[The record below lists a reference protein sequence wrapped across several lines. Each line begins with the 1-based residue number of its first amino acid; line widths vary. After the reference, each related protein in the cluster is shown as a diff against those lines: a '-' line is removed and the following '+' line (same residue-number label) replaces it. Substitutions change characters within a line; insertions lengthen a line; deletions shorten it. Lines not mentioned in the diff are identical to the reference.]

1 MTSCKD
7 YLYLVLDKWNM
18 IQYLTLSLS
27 RVMIGWSKPRDRY
40 MLSNNDRMSHMSH
53 IFMYYQKVLLFF
65 EIYVLEH
72 WIKKERLEV
81 LNNLLKT
88 SILTVNPKHRLVL
101 K

>member
-40 MLSNNDRMSHMSH
+40 MLSNNDRMSH
-53 IFMYYQKVLLFF
+53 IFM
-65 EIYVLEH
+65 
-72 WIKKERLEV
+72 
-81 LNNLLKT
+81 
-88 SILTVNPKHRLVL
+88 
-101 K
+101 